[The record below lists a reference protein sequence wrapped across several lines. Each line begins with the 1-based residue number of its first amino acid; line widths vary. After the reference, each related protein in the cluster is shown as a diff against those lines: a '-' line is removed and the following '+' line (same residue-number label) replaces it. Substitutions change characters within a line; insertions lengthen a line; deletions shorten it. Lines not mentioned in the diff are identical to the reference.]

1 MLVKEAKEIARQ
13 WIMEEADRVE
23 DFHGAYFAG
32 STNWMPDDATLP
44 PTSDVDVK
52 IVINNSELPHSYGK
66 APFKGILI
74 EASYI
79 SSNAFQSPETI
90 LGTYHAARHFTTPNI
105 ILDPTG
111 QLLKIQE
118 TVARDFAKREWVT
131 KRCQHALEWLKT
143 RLAWDTSNDPWPQQV
158 FWWLYP
164 ILIVPHIVLVADLQ
178 NPTVGRA
185 FIASRAVL
193 EKYGHLPLHEWLLR
207 LVGSANFSQ
216 EQVEAHLAALAQLF
230 DVAKTFVSTPFFG
243 SSNIKDD
250 ARAIVLND
258 RQIRDGYYREEMYWL
273 TAHVSW
279 CQYVLYNDAHPEIQQ
294 KFAPMYQQLL
304 SDLGIHTFSDIQ
316 QRNEELRAILP
327 RVWEVAE
334 DIMARNP
341 QIQDA

>member
-1 MLVKEAKEIARQ
+1 MYVKEAKEIARQ
-13 WIMEEADRVE
+13 WVYEEASQSS
-23 DFHGAYFAG
+23 DFYGAYFAG
-32 STNWMPDDATLP
+32 STNWMADDAPMP

-52 IVINNSELPHSYGK
+52 IVVNNSELPRSYVK
-66 APFKGILI
+66 AVFKGILI

-79 SSNAFQSPETI
+79 SSNSFQSPETV
-90 LGTYHAARHFTTPNI
+90 LGTYHAARHFTAPNI

-111 QLLKIQE
+111 QLTKIQE
-118 TVARDFAKREWVT
+118 MVARDFAKREWVT

-143 RLAWDTSNDPWPQQV
+143 RLAWDTSNDPWPQQI

-185 FIASRAVL
+185 LTASRAVL
-193 EKYGHLPLHEWLLR
+193 EKYGHLSLHESLLN
-207 LVGSANFSQ
+207 LIGSADFSQ
-216 EQVEAHLAALAQLF
+216 AQVEAHLAALTQLF
-230 DVAKTFVSTPFFG
+230 DVAKTFVKTPFFG
-243 SSNIKDD
+243 STNINDD

-258 RQIRDGYYREEMYWL
+258 RSLRDGTYREEMYWL

-279 CQYVLYNDAHPEIQQ
+279 CQYVLYNDAPQEVQR
-294 KFAPMYQQLL
+294 KFAPMYQRLL
-304 SDLGIHTFSDIQ
+304 SDLGIHTFSDLQ
-316 QRNEELRAILP
+316 QRNEKLHAMLP

-341 QIQDA
+341 KIRP